1 MSERIL
7 DARGLEPPEPMEL
20 TLDAVDTLAPGER
33 LRLLIHRAPY
43 MLYPI
48 LNEWGF
54 DCRTQSTEDGTF
66 EVLIWRKE
74 QSAAGSGASELQ

>member
-1 MSERIL
+1 MFERIL

-20 TLDAVDTLAPGER
+20 TLEAIDSLAPGER

-48 LNEWGF
+48 LHEWGF
-54 DCRTQSTEDGTF
+54 SHRTQSTEDGTF
-66 EVLIWRKE
+66 EVLIWRKGQPAAEGSTPE
-74 QSAAGSGASELQ
+74 QQ